1 MTTKVNYAS
10 DVTDTDNSTFVRNVL
25 KANALFSGLSGLL
38 FVFAS
43 TEMATFLGLALP
55 AAITVVG
62 ILLLIFAAD
71 LLFLAT
77 RNEID
82 PKFVLAVIVA
92 DALWVVGSVILL
104 LTGWVPLTVGGKWAV
119 GIVAAIV
126 AIFAELEYVGWK
138 RMNSNS

>member
-1 MTTKVNYAS
+1 MTTKVDYAS
-10 DVTDTDNSTFVRNVL
+10 SATETDNSTFIRKVL

-43 TEMATFLGLALP
+43 TEIAAFLGLALP

-82 PKFVLAVIVA
+82 PKFVLTVIVA
-92 DALWVVGSVILL
+92 DAFWVVGSVILL

-119 GIVAAIV
+119 VIVAAIV
-126 AIFAELEYVGWK
+126 ALFAELEYVGWT
-138 RMNSNS
+138 RMSSNS